1 LNNRTHHTVH
11 IGTMNHSSRQHRI
24 LFLATGIVLLAM
36 SQAAWAWGPEG
47 HVIVGRIAELHLSPA
62 ALKAVTA
69 ALNSTNDP
77 ASHIRISDSGI
88 ANWPDRIRSD
98 RPESGP
104 WHFVDIPFT
113 ATGYEVQ
120 RDCTEHQGCV
130 VEAVER
136 FRKEWVDPQAT
147 YVTRNE
153 ALRFLV
159 HFMGDIHQP
168 LHCAERNGDKG
179 GNLCLVLMPGDPKPV
194 KLHAVWDGTL
204 LRKSL
209 RASQLTDLGY
219 AEKLNA
225 AIKPSQR
232 TAWLTGKAV
241 DWANE
246 SHKIAVE
253 QVYHSIPSG
262 GSPATLKESY
272 IESGQALV
280 DQQLMKAGL
289 RLAALLNAAVP

>member
-1 LNNRTHHTVH
+1 
-11 IGTMNHSSRQHRI
+11 MNHSSRHHRL
-24 LFLATGIVLLAM
+24 LFLATGILLLALG
-36 SQAAWAWGPEG
+36 QPAWAWGPEG
-47 HVIVGRIAELHLSPA
+47 HVIVARIAELHLSPS

-77 ASHIRISDSGI
+77 ATHIRISDDGV
-88 ANWPDRIRSD
+88 ANWPDRIRQQ

-136 FRKEWVDPQAT
+136 FRKEWVDAQAT

-179 GNLCLVLMPGDPKPV
+179 GNGCLVLWPGDPKPF
-194 KLHAVWDGTL
+194 KLHAVWDGTI

-209 RASQLTDLGY
+209 REQNLTPLAY
-219 AEKLNA
+219 AEKLND
-225 AIKPSQR
+225 AIKPAQR
-232 TAWLTGKAV
+232 TAWLTGKPV
-241 DWANE
+241 DWAND
-246 SHKIAVE
+246 SHQLAVE
-253 QVYHSIPSG
+253 KVYHSIPSNG
-262 GSPATLKESY
+262 PPAELNEKY
-272 IESGQALV
+272 IESSQALV

-289 RLAALLNAAVP
+289 RLAALLNEAAP